1 MTRNLGGNQAHG
13 LQPSLW
19 GKNNNNNNT
28 EIIVSGVGLEG
39 FPTYNPKLKYTHAVT
54 HDTTTLKDPVPWPA
68 APMP

>member
-1 MTRNLGGNQAHG
+1 MTRNLSGNQAQA
-13 LQPSLW
+13 LQPILR
-19 GKNNNNNNT
+19 GKNNNNNK
-28 EIIVSGVGLEG
+28 EIIVSGVSLEG

>member
-1 MTRNLGGNQAHG
+1 MTRNLSGNQAQA
-13 LQPSLW
+13 LP
-19 GKNNNNNNT
+19 KNNNNK
-28 EIIVSGVGLEG
+28 EIIVSGVSLEG